1 MYRAAAHWGRTFP
14 TTPKHQNTET
24 PQHET
29 IVYQNIP
36 GTFDVLPAG
45 TEGAKMP
52 PSPTWR
58 HVERTVRGVMQRYGF
73 EEIRTPI
80 FEPTELVARGVGQA
94 TDIVQKEM
102 FAFERSDT
110 QYVLRPEVT
119 APVMRAYLQH
129 HLGQRGGVQKLF
141 YVGPCFRAERP
152 QKGRFRQFH
161 QFGSETIGAA
171 DARADAETV
180 ALMTDVYRAFGISDA
195 RLRLNSLGSPSD
207 RERYRAALVDY
218 FAPYEDD
225 LSDTSRRRLKDNPL
239 RLLDTKIEHERRLLE
254 DAPRLLD
261 FIDEESQAHYDAVK
275 GWLDDLGMPF
285 EEDPLLVRGLDYYT
299 RTAFELESDALGAQS
314 ALAGGGR
321 YDLLAEELGAERTV
335 PAVGFA
341 AGFERLFLAL
351 EAAGYD
357 APVAPAPDVFLAAI
371 GEEAEAFVFKKARRL
386 RGEGLAV
393 ESDLMGRSLKA
404 QMREANRSG
413 APYAVVI
420 GGRELEA
427 GRVDAKHMPTG
438 EETEVALDG
447 LTAFL
452 FEQRAGGQPAEAE
465 AAQDT

>member
-1 MYRAAAHWGRTFP
+1 MSEQVVSDC
-14 TTPKHQNTET
+14 TP
-24 PQHET
+24 PP
-29 IVYQNIP
+29 VFQNIP

-58 HVERTVRGVMQRYGF
+58 HIEDVVRAVMQRYGF

-161 QFGSETIGAA
+161 QFGSETIGAT

-180 ALMTDVYRAFGISDA
+180 ALMTDVYRAFGLTDA
-195 RLRLNSLGSPSD
+195 RLRLNSLGSPTD
-207 RERYRAALVDY
+207 REDYVAALVEY
-218 FAPYEDD
+218 FSPYEDE
-225 LSDTSRRRLKDNPL
+225 LSETSRRRLEQNPL
-239 RLLDTKIEHERRLLE
+239 RILDTKIEHEQRLLE

-261 FIDEESQAHYDAVK
+261 FVGEDARAHYDAVK
-275 GWLDDLGMPF
+275 GWLDDLEIPF

-299 RTAFELESDALGAQS
+299 RTAFELES
-314 ALAGGGR
+314 
-321 YDLLAEELGAERTV
+321 
-335 PAVGFA
+335 
-341 AGFERLFLAL
+341 
-351 EAAGYD
+351 
-357 APVAPAPDVFLAAI
+357 
-371 GEEAEAFVFKKARRL
+371 
-386 RGEGLAV
+386 
-393 ESDLMGRSLKA
+393 
-404 QMREANRSG
+404 
-413 APYAVVI
+413 
-420 GGRELEA
+420 
-427 GRVDAKHMPTG
+427 
-438 EETEVALDG
+438 
-447 LTAFL
+447 
-452 FEQRAGGQPAEAE
+452 
-465 AAQDT
+465 